1 MGKLRIFSML
11 FLVSVQC
18 VACAMETF
26 DSLISKSNAFE
37 YLVPFPVQENRI
49 SRIAGD
55 DKFKK
60 QCIVQQANGVRPI
73 TSKRVFSL
81 ITDFLNHKRKVGTVS
96 EKTLY
101 ASMDELSFIDRLLI
115 KRPLMFMID
124 LDTYLLPYGNKGSGG
139 FELIGSEKEIFPLIL
154 SSYLSYDEMQIA
166 ALIGVSTPTYFINNG
181 ARHNN
186 GILGVSGAFQETGI
200 YTGLVGARFEKT
212 GLMEWQHMIVTPEQN
227 ISQNGYGIESEGSSK
242 AQLLGI
248 WARFYGEEVFPTFDD
263 ILKDTT
269 GRYIKINST
278 MYLNSEI
285 YKKRMRLV
293 IEPFLLDA
301 QKRGTSQSKEVY
313 CHAVG
318 LGLGVWLKS
327 QIQKKLMLDVY
338 ADIIKKH
345 NLSRITDIDFSW
357 FGTEYTTCG
366 DVRNGET
373 MYANGNEILIHFSK
387 RNTADK
393 LVGENADKLLVA
405 MYAWDGN
412 SYPGNEYWNGYLNAS
427 GDPAA
432 ACCSTISEL
441 QNPLINENVS
451 SKNLFVR

>member
-227 ISQNGYGIESEGSSK
+227 AWNTRGQDNNISSQYKGVSWN
-242 AQLLGI
+242 
-248 WARFYGEEVFPTFDD
+248 
-263 ILKDTT
+263 
-269 GRYIKINST
+269 
-278 MYLNSEI
+278 
-285 YKKRMRLV
+285 KKRRKWV
-293 IEPFLLDA
+293 VSIRIDR
-301 QKRGTSQSKEVY
+301 KSKHIGFFEDEKEAAAAY
-313 CHAVG
+313 DKA
-318 LGLGVWLKS
+318 
-327 QIQKKLMLDVY
+327 
-338 ADIIKKH
+338 AKKH
-345 NLSRITDIDFSW
+345 RGEYAFLN
-357 FGTEYTTCG
+357 FGDT
-366 DVRNGET
+366 
-373 MYANGNEILIHFSK
+373 
-387 RNTADK
+387 
-393 LVGENADKLLVA
+393 
-405 MYAWDGN
+405 
-412 SYPGNEYWNGYLNAS
+412 
-427 GDPAA
+427 
-432 ACCSTISEL
+432 
-441 QNPLINENVS
+441 
-451 SKNLFVR
+451 